1 MKKFNLR
8 YFKEC
13 KNPEIY
19 LREMLDIMTEKN
31 WNSVSKCQNL
41 SESFIREFK
50 DKVEWEYISK
60 YQNLSE
66 DFIREFRDKVDWDYI
81 SEYQKL
87 SEDFIREFKD
97 EVNWE
102 IISECQILSED
113 FIVEFENK
121 ITFSR
126 PNIIFNR
133 DIKHY
138 NPCKIGAME
147 YLSHTKKDEEISWN
161 TLLESHSNKYD
172 IIWLVDRIIK
182 E

>member
-1 MKKFNLR
+1 M
-8 YFKEC
+8 
-13 KNPEIY
+13 
-19 LREMLDIMTEKN
+19 N
-31 WNSVSKCQNL
+31 WSRIL
-41 SESFIREFK
+41 I
-50 DKVEWEYISK
+50 
-60 YQNLSE
+60 
-66 DFIREFRDKVDWDYI
+66 
-81 SEYQKL
+81 YQKL

-147 YLSHTKKDEEISWN
+147 YLSHTKEDEEISWN
-161 TLLESHSNKYD
+161 TLLERHSNKSD
-172 IIWLVDRIIK
+172 ICWLVNNIK
-182 E
+182 RSYV